1 MNHKLRVLV
10 RVEIDPGHVTLEVT
24 GCLTQANY
32 PVLLHIMR
40 RSRRL
45 APEHAVTVDLQQAS
59 HLDPEVLM
67 YLRHL
72 AGRDAEATENAL
84 PANNA
89 EAFPLTLAEPA
100 EVPICLE
107 HAGLTPG
114 IQSGLDGEIRS
125 LLDGDSNLGLDLG
138 GVTAGMEEQRTING
152 LELPE
157 YLEGNLDPASTVLA
171 LSDDALG
178 QLADA
183 LYRHLDTP
191 SPSFG
196 AHTWYELA
204 SEELHKRHLTGP
216 DGEQDGPAQE
226 QLAAG

>member
-1 MNHKLRVLV
+1 VLV
-10 RVEIDPGHVTLEVT
+10 RVEIDPGHVTLEAT

-45 APEHAVTVDLQQAS
+45 APGQALTIDLRQTS

-72 AGRDAEATENAL
+72 AGPGEKATLNEL
-84 PANNA
+84 PVNNA
-89 EAFPLTLAEPA
+89 EVFPLTLAEPA
-100 EVPICLE
+100 EVPICLD
-107 HAGLTPG
+107 HAGLTAGTQP
-114 IQSGLDGEIRS
+114 GLDGEIRS
-125 LLDGDSNLGLDLG
+125 LLDGDSSLGLDLD
-138 GVTAGMEEQRTING
+138 GVRGTEEQRTING
-152 LELPE
+152 LELLE

-171 LSDDALG
+171 LSDEALG
-178 QLADA
+178 QLVDA
-183 LYRHLDTP
+183 LYRHLDTR

-204 SEELHKRHLTGP
+204 SEELHKRHLAGP
-216 DGEQDGPAQE
+216 EGEQDGPAQE
-226 QLAAG
+226 ELAAG